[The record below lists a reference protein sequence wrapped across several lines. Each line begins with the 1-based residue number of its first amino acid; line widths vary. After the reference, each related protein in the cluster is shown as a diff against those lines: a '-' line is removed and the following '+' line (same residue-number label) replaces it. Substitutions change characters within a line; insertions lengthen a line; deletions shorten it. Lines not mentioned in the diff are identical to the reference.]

1 MFLSY
6 SESSSESS
14 GIGNLQMRVFGY
26 RMWCMELGNSE
37 MQGI

>member
-6 SESSSESS
+6 SESGSDSG
-14 GIGNLQMRVFGY
+14 GIGNLQMRAFRC

>member
-6 SESSSESS
+6 SESGSDSS

>member
-6 SESSSESS
+6 SESGSDS
-14 GIGNLQMRVFGY
+14 GGIENLWMRVFGC